1 MPPINGHKTA
11 AKKKAAPKTGKAR
24 APSVVKAPN
33 SRGESRGKKLRT
45 AAQNFHEAGNK
56 YDGV

>member
-1 MPPINGHKTA
+1 LTLPPINGHKTT
-11 AKKKAAPKTGKAR
+11 AKKKVPQTGKAR

-45 AAQNFHEAGNK
+45 AA
-56 YDGV
+56 